1 MNHNLP
7 VRVKVACINWGHP
20 DAPHAMTC
28 TVNAGGE
35 YLVTISHDS
44 WAEAMAQADRLADII
59 RRYWNNHPEGD
70 QA

>member
-1 MNHNLP
+1 MFDWLFQLSAVVNTHNREAL
-7 VRVKVACINWGHP
+7 
-20 DAPHAMTC
+20 
-28 TVNAGGE
+28 NAAGE